1 VNEGPHID
9 STILARYLSGGSD
22 AAERSS
28 VEQWAERSE
37 ANAAELELLRTLWED
52 ADHAMPEVDVD
63 AAWAKVSGRI
73 AGPEERGRVIP
84 IGRTTV
90 MRWLAAAAVL
100 IGLFVGVRYLID
112 TPTENIM
119 ASTEPIRATLS
130 DSSNIVL
137 YTGSRIT
144 ADMKGQ
150 RNIALRGAAYFEVKR
165 DVERPFVVEAD
176 GVTVTVLGTAFEVNA
191 FDTAQSVLVR
201 VRHGKVR
208 VVAGGDTVIL
218 DGGGYA
224 RYNKAAHLLERMPAP
239 PSAVW
244 GERILQ
250 FQEAPLAQ
258 VVGQLERLYDV
269 RVQFANETIS
279 RCTLT
284 ATFEDE
290 PIEYIL
296 RIIADTYGFELIME
310 APGSYLLEGDGC

>member
-1 VNEGPHID
+1 MNEGAHID

-22 AAERSS
+22 AGERSS

-37 ANAAELELLRTLWED
+37 ANAAELEMLRTLWDE
-52 ADHAMPEVDVD
+52 AAHPMPDVDVD
-63 AAWAKVSGRI
+63 AAWAKVSSRI
-73 AGPEERGRVIP
+73 AGPEERGRVVP
-84 IGRTTV
+84 IGRTNV

-119 ASTEPIRATLS
+119 ATTEPIRATLA

-137 YTGSRIT
+137 YPGSRIT
-144 ADMKGQ
+144 ADMKGH

-165 DVERPFVVEAD
+165 DEERPFVVEAE

-218 DGGGYA
+218 EGGGYA
-224 RYNKAAHLLERMPAP
+224 RYNKAAHFLERMPAP
-239 PSAVW
+239 PSTVW

-269 RVQFANETIS
+269 RVRFANETIS

-296 RIIADTYGFELIME
+296 RIIADTYGFELTME